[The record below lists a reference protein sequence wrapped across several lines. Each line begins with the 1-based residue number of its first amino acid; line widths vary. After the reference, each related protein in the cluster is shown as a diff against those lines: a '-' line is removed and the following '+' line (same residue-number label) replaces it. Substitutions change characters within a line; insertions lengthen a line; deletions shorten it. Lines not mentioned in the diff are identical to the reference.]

1 MASVLAVRYGRHT
14 WRNQGL
20 ARDVGPDVTSQSLD
34 RPAMLIGDEMTV
46 LGNDAFVAESV
57 GFVLVGLMWALSLA
71 ALAGLAHLLGKWM
84 RNREERRKRPLAP
97 QDDSPAMSRETQ
109 RSVRKGKRRQD
120 NASDLDGYL

>member
-1 MASVLAVRYGRHT
+1 
-14 WRNQGL
+14 
-20 ARDVGPDVTSQSLD
+20 
-34 RPAMLIGDEMTV
+34 MLIGDEMTV